1 MQREI
6 LGQSAALKSR
16 RPTKGAAAAAAAG
29 AESSPLGR
37 IPVMG
42 PQPEP
47 APIRAAAPTV
57 FLLLSRSVLLS
68 RCFMRP
74 GHNRWEIVRGR
85 ERCFAVIG
93 NAVLFSYISSHPAF
107 EAGGRKGGNKKPLS
121 SRRSFS
127 GEPIGNGRFPTNEPG
142 ERRFAERG
150 RPDGGAPTAGAAA
163 GGGSFRHGRTV
174 SLLIE
179 KKEKAEDHFLY
190 FLLAGPTGFYFPRF
204 GRFPRGGG
212 KNPEGPSRLCVQTGG
227 PLPSTLFGAGAAVAA
242 PGFGGGGEDPP
253 PGAPIPLRSV
263 PAGGGRG
270 GLGGC
275 DCRLSFNVIIVAV
288 VTHRITPPGV
298 NLVTMVGLREI
309 GKCATEGHSYITANN
324 SESLTCDP
332 SNYPDDTS
340 LQLPPPRC
348 EDAAA
353 RGYGDGEEI
362 G

>member
-1 MQREI
+1 MGNSPWEGKVLCGNRERGSFLI
-6 LGQSAALKSR
+6 HLFSPCFRGGGGGRGGIKSHSAAEGASPANPSETDVSPQTNPENGGSQSGVGPTEGLPPQVPRRGGFVPAQAYRFPAHRKERESR
-16 RPTKGAAAAAAAG
+16 GPFSLLSPRWSDGALF
-29 AESSPLGR
+29 SPLR
-37 IPVMG
+37 
-42 PQPEP
+42 
-47 APIRAAAPTV
+47 
-57 FLLLSRSVLLS
+57 
-68 RCFMRP
+68 
-74 GHNRWEIVRGR
+74 
-85 ERCFAVIG
+85 
-93 NAVLFSYISSHPAF
+93 
-107 EAGGRKGGNKKPLS
+107 PLS
-121 SRRSFS
+121 SGRWKEPRRPLSALCANGGSASLYSF
-127 GEPIGNGRFPTNEPG
+127 
-142 ERRFAERG
+142 RG
-150 RPDGGAPTAGAAA
+150 RRGC
-163 GGGSFRHGRTV
+163 GRSGV
-174 SLLIE
+174 W
-179 KKEKAEDHFLY
+179 
-190 FLLAGPTGFYFPRF
+190 R
-204 GRFPRGGG
+204 RWRG
-212 KNPEGPSRLCVQTGG
+212 
-227 PLPSTLFGAGAAVAA
+227 
-242 PGFGGGGEDPP
+242 PP

-353 RGYGDGEEI
+353 RGYGDGEER